1 MIHCSICKVEIEC
14 GACCCSYFIRFFDL
28 LQHRFCKNPPGKK
41 KAKKVEAFDAKSF

>member
-1 MIHCSICKVEIEC
+1 MIRCSICKVEIEC
-14 GACCCSYFIRFFDL
+14 GACCCRHFFSIIAL